1 MSENVKDKVKQVLG
15 LMGICPDYP
24 VRLYCSFIAPRSTA
38 KEPVNRDFL
47 EIPDEWV
54 YDGVI
59 RYSLSSFVDDW
70 EFRKAR

>member
-15 LMGICPDYP
+15 LMGIQPDYP
-24 VRLYCSFIAPRSTA
+24 VRLYCSFVAPRQSA

-54 YDGVI
+54 AKVADRI
-59 RYSLSSFVDDW
+59 AQL
-70 EFRKAR
+70 EAEIAQLQRKE